1 MRTPCAVESVLK
13 GESLICPPPRD
24 KVTKPNL
31 ITSILRHLRNPQS
44 LQRGLTP
51 SYTRTIY
58 AGVHILE
65 EGGRKYSLW
74 DVVSQSGLLLLKRVC
89 VTSASGGTPLFLFS
103 LLPSSRSDL
112 SVSIFSTI

>member
-1 MRTPCAVESVLK
+1 M
-13 GESLICPPPRD
+13 G
-24 KVTKPNL
+24 
-31 ITSILRHLRNPQS
+31 PQS

-65 EGGRKYSLW
+65 EGGRKYGLW

-89 VTSASGGTPLFLFS
+89 VASASGGTPFFLFS
-103 LLPSSRSDL
+103 LFPSSRSDL
-112 SVSIFSTI
+112 SVSIFSMV